1 MTHRVLFGRGAIPGV
16 AEGIALVS
24 RESIQGWSGLDQ
36 NTGMVIEKG
45 HPFEGRTIK
54 DAVLILPGG
63 KGSNGWSIQFHSAK
77 VAGIGPIAFVFPR
90 MDSRTGVTA
99 AVMCVPV
106 VTDLKEDVFGIIKT
120 GDWVRVDGDQGT
132 IEVLKKGPES

>member
-1 MTHRVLFGRGAIPGV
+1 MNRVLYGRGAIPGA
-16 AEGIALVS
+16 AEGFALVS
-24 RESIQGWSGLDQ
+24 RESIQGWSGLDLK
-36 NTGMVIEKG
+36 TGVVIEKG

-77 VAGIGPIAFVFPR
+77 IAGIGPAAFVFPK

-106 VTDLKEDVFGIIKT
+106 VTDIEEDVFAIIKT

-132 IEVLKKGPES
+132 IEVWNNELES